1 MYIAQAW
8 LRGYWN
14 WICVGTG
21 RDWQLFQNKK
31 VQFCCR
37 GRFLS
42 SARMELIFFD
52 NMAFG
57 SWAKMEFCFKMAFE
71 IRFWCGGYSILTRNP
86 ILAQDPTAMLAK
98 TKLHSGRREKKCSAA
113 KLGGLC
119 SEKNWIFFIQYTYM
133 SGPNKPSI
141 RLVLCILAV
150 LKGRKEKNPCKQTL
164 SLDPLP

>member
-98 TKLHSGRREKKCSAA
+98 TKLHSGRREKNV
-113 KLGGLC
+113 LQQ
-119 SEKNWIFFIQYTYM
+119 NWVDF
-133 SGPNKPSI
+133 
-141 RLVLCILAV
+141 V
-150 LKGRKEKNPCKQTL
+150 LKKIGFSLYSIHICQGPINPQSDLCYVYWL
-164 SLDPLP
+164 C